1 MLGKIIG
8 GALGSIFGPVGT
20 VVGVAVGHKIDS
32 SLKSSENS
40 STPTSYSSK
49 TIFDEKL
56 LRGPFCVKGDVFALS
71 LYFPITVDR
80 ELHNRDV
87 FSKAISEMKFNYR
100 YSQIPLFADS
110 INWFI
115 QKTEIHSD
123 IDCIVTCPTSTIRS
137 KQPLE
142 MIASRVSE
150 LTSLPYYRVL
160 KKDGQSSKQ
169 KSYEERKEAARSI
182 RLIDPTYIKGKRV
195 LLIDD
200 IITSG
205 STMRASKERILEG
218 GAVDVV
224 SLAVLTTA
232 DAYPPQKLELN
243 PRSMSSNKLLS
254 QRIKESA
261 VNLYLIIENGKS
273 RIVYFDEYQEYQK
286 QQAKIYEEHRKIQE
300 QKYREE
306 EARKKEA
313 AKKEEE
319 RRLEKENQHKEQLT
333 EAIVTGNKEQF
344 IRLLKPGLRLKNS
357 QPLINAL
364 KFKHFEIVKE
374 YIDRFPLELTHEVLF
389 GCLEYDMP
397 IEMIKDYVKAW
408 HTNQRRDAII
418 KAVYEGRLK
427 VVIKMKDLNFN
438 FNVRDDMGN
447 SLYEI
452 ATKKGHMDISKFLK
466 SIKNN

>member
-8 GALGSIFGPVGT
+8 GALGSLFGPVGT

-32 SLKSSENS
+32 TLKNTENS
-40 STPTSYSSK
+40 STPSSIASQS
-49 TIFDEKL
+49 TFNERL
-56 LRGPFCVKGDVFALS
+56 LRGPFCIKGEVFALS
-71 LYFPITVDR
+71 LYFPISVDR
-80 ELHNRDV
+80 ELHNSDV
-87 FSKAISEMKFNYR
+87 FSKAISDMKFNYR
-100 YSQIPLFADS
+100 YSLIPLFADS
-110 INWFI
+110 IKWFI

-160 KKDGQSSKQ
+160 TKDGQSLKQ

-205 STMRASKERILEG
+205 STMRASKERLLEG

-224 SLAVLTTA
+224 SLAILTTA
-232 DAYPPQKLELN
+232 DAYPPQKLELM
-243 PRSMSSNKLLS
+243 PRSMNSNKTLS
-254 QRIKESA
+254 ERIKESA
-261 VNLYLIIENGKS
+261 VNLYLIFENGKS
-273 RIVYFDEYQEYQK
+273 RIVYYDEYQEYQK

-306 EARKKEA
+306 EERKKEA

-319 RRLEKENQHKEQLT
+319 RRLERENQHKQQLT
-333 EAIVTGNKEQF
+333 EAIVTGNREQL
-344 IRLLKPGLRLKNS
+344 IHLLKPGLRLNNS
-357 QPLINAL
+357 QPLIQAL
-364 KFKHFEIVKE
+364 KLKNFEIIKE
-374 YIDRFPLELTHEVLF
+374 YIDRFPNELTHEVLF
-389 GCLEYDMP
+389 ACLEYDMP
-397 IEMIKDYVKAW
+397 IDLIKDHVKAW

-418 KAVYEGRLK
+418 KAVNEGRLK
-427 VVIKMKDLNFN
+427 VVIRMKDLNFN
-438 FNVRDDMGN
+438 FNFNVRDNMGN

-452 ATKKGHMDISKFLK
+452 AKKKGHNDISKFLK
-466 SIKNN
+466 S